1 MIHFSNKNEN
11 KQNPTELQYA
21 QLQSQIDEI
30 SSRLGSLDSSTDSR
44 FADVIDD
51 FSGISQSFS
60 DVIQSLQSTGES
72 VEELKQSLQTLISEL
87 SAEIDSEKI
96 VAEIAT
102 LKKIISENIV
112 AQTVNTDSV
121 VSNFVKSEEF
131 ETKKM
136 TAEEIEVETLKQ
148 KHIESES
155 VETEILEAQD
165 ISSRTST
172 SEISTS
178 SLFDSDKIYRSTGYE
193 DNNNVERYRFNAQN
207 PFILVSTDPED
218 KWIVMWNGGISF
230 YNPKLTLYSVDIV
243 DKNKFVQLDF
253 LHPQKELQFKIF
265 SFSEL
270 TENFTFEL
278 VELTEADERTVEYY
292 GIFSDLI
299 TTDKSLQLFVV
310 EELPEVLLKNSLY
323 VVEDE
328 NGTEAFYVT
337 DDGEAKPLVTT
348 IEDLHIRDSLKI
360 DSEVITWNKKE
371 YSVWLNGEN
380 PTEENLDWVRR

>member
-1 MIHFSNKNEN
+1 MIHFSNKTEN

-44 FADVIDD
+44 FVEIVND
-51 FSGISQSFS
+51 FSAITQSFS

-121 VSNFVKSEEF
+121 VSNFVKSEEVK
-131 ETKKM
+131 TKKM
-136 TAEEIEVETLKQ
+136 SAKEIEVETLKQ
-148 KHIESES
+148 KHIESDS

-172 SEISTS
+172 SEISTT
-178 SLFDSDKIYRSTGYE
+178 SLFDSDKIYHSTGYE

-292 GIFSDLI
+292 GVFPALGGESG
-299 TTDKSLQLFVV
+299 LQLFVV
-310 EELPEVLLKNSLY
+310 EELPEVLLKKSLY
-323 VVEDE
+323 VVENE
-328 NGTEAFYVT
+328 NETETFYVT
-337 DDGEAKPLVTT
+337 EEGEAKPLVTT
-348 IEDLHIRDSLKI
+348 IGDLHIRESLKI